1 MKITKIETFK
11 VAVPYIPAIRKY
23 RPTEHTDRPILLIKV
38 YTDEGIVGIGEGGRG
53 GDVDHLIGNW
63 IGKDPMEMNIQTTS
77 APFQHAL
84 YDIVG
89 KARNLPAYKLMG
101 DCYRDEVPVGYWSCY
116 MDPKDTGK
124 EAEVAAKMGFTNH
137 KLKARPWDIVQQAEE
152 ITKAAGPHYGIT
164 VDPNG
169 MFETVEQSVR
179 LAKEL
184 EPYNILCFEDPVD
197 KKDFADFR
205 AIRSQ
210 VREAIPIAPHLGSPA
225 SVLEAIKADAA
236 DMFNISGNLDSALR
250 CTAVAD
256 AAGMQVWL
264 QVAGLS
270 LGIAA
275 AFATHVGAVVKNAT
289 LPADTLHFLKE
300 NDLIG
305 GALPPKNGHIKVPQ
319 TPGLGVELDE
329 DALAKYRVG

>member
-11 VAVPYIPAIRKY
+11 VAVPYVPAIRKY

-38 YTDEGIVGIGEGGRG
+38 HTDEGIVGIGEGGRG
-53 GDVDHLIGNW
+53 GNVDHLIDDW
-63 IGKDPMEMNIQTTS
+63 IGKDPMAMNLQTTS

-101 DCYRDEVPVGYWSCY
+101 DCYHDEVPVGYWSCY
-116 MDPKDTGK
+116 MEPKDTGK
-124 EAEVAAKMGFTNH
+124 EAEIAAQMGYTNH

-152 ITKAAGPHYGIT
+152 ITKAAGPNYSIT
-164 VDPNG
+164 VDPND

-184 EPYNILCFEDPVD
+184 KPYNILCFEDPIA
-197 KKDFADFR
+197 KNDFSGFR
-205 AIRSQ
+205 EIRSQ
-210 VREAIPIAPHLGSPA
+210 IDIPVAPHLGNSA
-225 SVLEAIKADAA
+225 SVLEAIKAEAA
-236 DMFNISGNLDSALR
+236 DMFNIGGNVDGVLR

-275 AFATHVGAVVKNAT
+275 AFATHIGAVVKNAT

-300 NDLIG
+300 DDLIG
-305 GALPPKNGHIKVPQ
+305 GALAPKNGHIKVPQ
-319 TPGLGVELDE
+319 TPGLGIELDE
-329 DALAKYRVG
+329 DALEKYRVG

>member
-53 GDVDHLIGNW
+53 GDVDHLIANW
-63 IGKDPMEMNIQTTS
+63 IGKDPMEMNLQTTG
-77 APFQHAL
+77 APFQQAL

-89 KARNLPAYKLMG
+89 KAHNLPAYKLMG

-116 MDPKDTGK
+116 MAPKDTGK
-124 EAEVAAKMGFTNH
+124 EAEVAAKRGFTNH

-152 ITKAAGPHYGIT
+152 ITKAAGPDYAIT
-164 VDPNG
+164 VDPND

-184 EPYNILCFEDPVD
+184 EPYNILCFEDPIAKD
-197 KKDFADFR
+197 DFAGFR
-205 AIRSQ
+205 AIRSK
-210 VREAIPIAPHLGSPA
+210 VDISIAPHLGGPSN
-225 SVLEAIKADAA
+225 VLAAIKADAA
-236 DMFNISGNLDSALR
+236 DMFNISGNLDSVLR
-250 CTAVAD
+250 CTAIAD

-305 GALPPKNGHIKVPQ
+305 GALSPKNGHIKVPQ
-319 TPGLGVELDE
+319 SPGLGVELDE
-329 DALAKYRVG
+329 GALEKYRVG